1 MAIVAI
7 QTTTRKESNLIRYMD
22 QLAEP
27 GLITEVFL
35 PKREVLKRYKGA
47 WNKQEE
53 ILFPGYLFV
62 ETPDVTAFFYALKAI
77 PMFARLLG
85 DQEVNYNALTPEE
98 ETFIRRIGGNRGDH
112 TFGVSQVMMKS
123 DVPYKKGDHVIIVS
137 GDLKDFE
144 GEIIGFN
151 FHKRK
156 AMIRSEMLGNSV
168 IHVGIE
174 IVQKQVEAEK
184 QV

>member
-1 MAIVAI
+1 MPIVAI
-7 QTTTRKESNLIRYMD
+7 QTTTRKESNLILYMD
-22 QLAEP
+22 LLTEP
-27 GLITEVFL
+27 GLVTEIFL

-62 ETPDVTAFFYALKAI
+62 DTKDVVAFFHELKKI
-77 PMFARLLG
+77 PMFSKLLG
-85 DQEVNYNALTPEE
+85 DQEVNYNALTPVEE
-98 ETFIRRIGGNRGDH
+98 NFIRRIGRGRGDH
-112 TFGVSQVMMKS
+112 TFGVSQVMMES

-137 GDLKDFE
+137 GDLKNFE

-174 IVQKQVEAEK
+174 IVQKQEETEK
-184 QV
+184 QG

>member
-1 MAIVAI
+1 MAIVTI
-7 QTTTRKESNLIRYMD
+7 QTTTHRENNLTRYIK
-22 QLAEP
+22 LISEP
-27 GLITEVFL
+27 ELITEVFL
-35 PKREVLKRYKGA
+35 PRREVLKRYKGA
-47 WNKQEE
+47 WRKQEE
-53 ILFPGYLFV
+53 VLFPGYLFV
-62 ETPDVTAFFYALKAI
+62 ETPDVTAFFYALKQV
-77 PMFARLLG
+77 PMFSKLLG
-85 DQEVNYNALTPEE
+85 DQEVGYNALTPEE

-112 TFGVSQVMMKS
+112 TFGVSQVMMAS
-123 DVPYKKGDHVIIVS
+123 GVPYKKGDHVTIVS

-174 IVQKQVEAEK
+174 IVQKQDEAEK